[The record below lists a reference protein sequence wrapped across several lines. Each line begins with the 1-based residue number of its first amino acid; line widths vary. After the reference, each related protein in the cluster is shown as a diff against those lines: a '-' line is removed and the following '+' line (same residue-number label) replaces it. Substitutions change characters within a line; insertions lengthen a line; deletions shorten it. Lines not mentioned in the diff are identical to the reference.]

1 MNRFAFLAF
10 LVAYGTSHSAEPA
23 PAAEPESASKLRPY
37 IYCDGFAG
45 GVRGVALDRRPRAA
59 EPWREVG
66 FGDKIRRVSVVA
78 GYRVT
83 YCYHMTFRLA
93 HLKAAGAEA

>member
-1 MNRFAFLAF
+1 MSRFAFLAF

-45 GVRGVALDRRPRAA
+45 GVRGVALDRRP
-59 EPWREVG
+59 P
-66 FGDKIRRVSVVA
+66 
-78 GYRVT
+78 
-83 YCYHMTFRLA
+83 
-93 HLKAAGAEA
+93 